1 MSDNL
6 NSLIR
11 KNTMTNALLGVMRVL
26 RGLLMARWM
35 YIYLGEE
42 YYGFWG
48 LLWAVFFYVV
58 VLDFGFS
65 KAAQKA
71 TAERQYEHDP
81 EHYNKVVGTVFAL
94 QWMMS
99 AVIVMATVAAMVW
112 LSELTKVT
120 DPGELLY
127 CRKVLLIFG
136 CGIALTFPTGVLPEI
151 LVGLKQIYLRNYV
164 LLIGGLVEVVGTY
177 VVLHTGG
184 LLLPLTVMVIG
195 LNLSANMVMLVMIKR
210 RLPGLRL
217 RPTFHRKIVRELA
230 DFSAFIYLHDIG
242 SLVIAKTD
250 RLVLSII
257 SGLDAVGV
265 YQIGTRLPDNFV
277 SVTAQYR
284 DNVAPLT
291 ADLLKRGQK
300 EELCRTLIKGLRFTV
315 WLAAGGA
322 GVILV
327 LTPEMLEFLFGARGA
342 DARMV
347 CRLMVISAFF
357 SVAMRDF
364 AQRIMMMSGRHRL
377 RCVLCWCEAAVNLV
391 LSIYLTLKIGLIG
404 VVIGTLVPNAVI
416 SLFVILPYYSHFIKV
431 SLGRF
436 LREVYLGSTAAAVAA
451 SVTVWFCREW
461 LQPWGWPAFARLLL
475 LGLIY
480 AAVYVACS
488 AYWAVSD
495 TERNTL
501 WTRGALA
508 VRGRLKWFR

>member
-1 MSDNL
+1 MSENL
-6 NSLIR
+6 SSLIR
-11 KNTMTNALLGVMRVL
+11 KNTMTNALVGVMRVL

-81 EHYNKVVGTVFAL
+81 EHYNKVVGTVFSL

-99 AVIVMATVAAMVW
+99 AVIVMATVAAMIW
-112 LSELTKVT
+112 LKELTKVT
-120 DPGELLY
+120 DPGELSY

-151 LVGLKQIYLRNYV
+151 LVGLKRIYLRNYV
-164 LLIGGLVEVVGTY
+164 LLIGGLIEVVGTY

-230 DFSAFIYLHDIG
+230 DFSAFIYMHDIG
-242 SLVIAKTD
+242 SLIIGKTD

-291 ADLLKRGQK
+291 ADFLKRGQK
-300 EELCRTLIKGLRFTV
+300 DELCRTLIKGLRFTV

-327 LTPEMLEFLFGARGA
+327 LTPEMLDFLFGARGG
-342 DARMV
+342 DAKLV

-357 SVAMRDF
+357 TVAMRDF

-377 RCVLCWCEAAVNLV
+377 RCLLCWCEAVVNLG

-404 VVIGTLVPNAVI
+404 VVIGTLVPNAII
-416 SLFVILPYYSHFIKV
+416 SLFVILPYYSHFIRIPI
-431 SLGRF
+431 GRF
-436 LREVYLGSTAAAVAA
+436 LKDVYLGPVAAAVTA
-451 SVTVWFCREW
+451 SLAVWFFREGF
-461 LQPWGWPAFARLLL
+461 LPWAWPLFVRLIL
-475 LGLIY
+475 LGLVY
-480 AAVYVACS
+480 AAGYMVCS
-488 AYWAVSD
+488 AYWVVSD
-495 TERNTL
+495 AERTAL
-501 WTRGALA
+501 WSRGVRL